1 MFLAAF
7 FTFQSSFVS
16 VSEKGSKNT
25 TMSGDDGTY
34 KITVK
39 SKVSVII
46 LSSVSCAN
54 EEVTVG
60 NQREINTE
68 LRQSVKVLDDVVIVG
83 YGTKKIKN
91 NYRFSRKNW

>member
-1 MFLAAF
+1 
-7 FTFQSSFVS
+7 
-16 VSEKGSKNT
+16 
-25 TMSGDDGTY
+25 MSGDDGTY

-46 LSSVSCAN
+46 LSSASCAN

-83 YGTKKIKN
+83 YGTQKSRTITGSVAKIGSKKVATGIFYVYMCCSN
-91 NYRFSRKNW
+91 PAR